1 MKIIITES
9 KIEKLGI
16 EFLNKFFGQLHSRE
30 WENMPGVYNFQ
41 NKPGKDVHPIFVYD
55 TRKGKNIVTI
65 ENLKVLSALREFFPF
80 TKEQC
85 FDLLTKWVREYY
97 IPDFKEIDFGL
108 YKKIR

>member
-1 MKIIITES
+1 MRIIITES

-30 WENMPGVYNFQ
+30 WISLPGYYNFQ
-41 NKPGKDVHPIFVYD
+41 NKPGTDVYPIFEYD
-55 TRKGKNIVTI
+55 RRNGKDIVI
-65 ENLKVLSALREFFPF
+65 MRNLKVLSALLEFFPF

-97 IPDFKEIDFGL
+97 IPDFKVIDFGV
-108 YKKIR
+108 YSKQR

>member
-1 MKIIITES
+1 MANHI
-9 KIEKLGI
+9 KLDLFI
-16 EFLNKFFGQLHSRE
+16 
-30 WENMPGVYNFQ
+30 
-41 NKPGKDVHPIFVYD
+41 
-55 TRKGKNIVTI
+55 NIVTI